1 MYYRVD
7 YMLAVMAAGFVLGAL
22 LARSSSRVEASRL
35 ARYYYIWTVFRAV
48 VAGVV
53 LAGTVV
59 FPLGKL
65 WSNIGGSTGDLSNLL
80 FGALIGLAVF
90 RRQRL
95 DLFREPAVYSAFCL
109 ATAIAIVTAGLA
121 KPFYMQDMIDFFAQS
136 GYSLAFLKF
145 IIIAEVLGGLALL
158 VPWTVIPA
166 VAGLTVDMVGAIYTH
181 AHNGDPLND
190 SSGAIVMLFRLAAIA
205 VAWALQPH
213 SDAALLRKG
222 RFAWISAGAVA
233 CLFVAIIGSAAL
245 RQAPTPAAAAKSS
258 SDPPDALNY
267 FVGAWHCSGTFA
279 RSGVII
285 EADLHFDKALD
296 GKWLIFRH
304 DDVPPHSYHAIAE
317 WSQNGTEWTESLQDN
332 FGGFRTFHSRGW
344 DGTRLVWEGDSPVTQ
359 GPNPR
364 QHFIFERTDPS
375 LFELSYEVQQPGG
388 SWRLVDSSACR
399 RTG

>member
-1 MYYRVD
+1 MFYRVD
-7 YMLAVMAAGFVLGAL
+7 YMLGLIVAGFILGAG
-22 LARSSSRVEASRL
+22 LARSSSRLEASRL

-48 VAGVV
+48 VAGIV

-65 WSNIGGSTGDLSNLL
+65 WSNVGGPTSDLSNLL

-95 DLFREPAVYSAFCL
+95 DLLREPAVYSALCL
-109 ATAIAIVTAGLA
+109 ATAIAFVTAGLA
-121 KPFYMQDMIDFFAQS
+121 KPFFMQDMIDFFAQS

-213 SDAALLRKG
+213 SDNALLRKW
-222 RFAWISAGAVA
+222 RFAWISAGAVVCMFA
-233 CLFVAIIGSAAL
+233 AIIGSAAL
-245 RQAPTPAAAAKSS
+245 RHAPTAAAAAKSAS
-258 SDPPDALNY
+258 SSPDALNY

-279 RSGVII
+279 GSGVVI
-285 EADLHFDKALD
+285 EADLHFEKALE

-304 DDVPPHSYHAIAE
+304 DDLPPHRYHAMAE
-317 WSQNGTEWTESLQDN
+317 WS
-332 FGGFRTFHSRGW
+332 
-344 DGTRLVWEGDSPVTQ
+344 
-359 GPNPR
+359 
-364 QHFIFERTDPS
+364 
-375 LFELSYEVQQPGG
+375 
-388 SWRLVDSSACR
+388 
-399 RTG
+399 